1 MRIVYEV
8 SRTDIEGLMLYHY
21 QHGAATAALRTFAQY
36 VLPAVVLGGFTV
48 WGIVQG
54 AWPLP
59 VFGALLAIM
68 LRALMPRT
76 MAWSIRASVA
86 RILAQGGAD
95 RLLGRHTLEIRED
108 GLVDCS
114 DVENYVHPWDEL
126 VDVVTLPD
134 RAYVYV
140 GAREAYVIVR
150 ERVREG
156 DYQGFV
162 RNLQKRLEPAA
173 TQ

>member
-1 MRIVYEV
+1 MRIAYDVT
-8 SRTDIEGLMLYHY
+8 RADIEGLMLYHY
-21 QHGAATAALRTFAQY
+21 QHGAATSALRTVTQL
-36 VLPAVVLGGFTV
+36 VLPAIAAGGLTV

-59 VFGALLAIM
+59 ILGLLLGLV
-68 LRALMPRT
+68 LRLVMPRT

-86 RILAQGGAD
+86 RILAQGGSD
-95 RLLGRHTLEIRED
+95 RLLGRHALEIRED
-108 GLVDCS
+108 GLVDCA
-114 DVENYVHPWDEL
+114 DDEDYLHPWDEL
-126 VDVVTLPD
+126 ADVVALPD

-140 GAREAYVIVR
+140 GAREAYVIAR

-162 RNLQKRLEPAA
+162 RNLEKRLESTA